1 MYSLVAKNHKVNS
14 TFIEK
19 EIARYNNENSNY
31 IIKNHQLVYKLNVL
45 IFTVNGSKSVFI
57 SGKSFSYKK
66 FLNFNPGETN
76 ESTIHDYLDLQ
87 WYCPDK
93 HWNKNKDLICKQ
105 HSVSKATEKCSLQ
118 GYQFAFGLIDRNLE
132 YFSMNSFG
140 VYGSPVQLQN
150 EARQTNRQIKYDF
163 EFKYDVE
170 NNKIIKYG
178 SAESL
183 LCTINIFSFNIIDQ
197 EKGSTYFNLISS
209 NINSNQF
216 ADKPISPSELNQ
228 LFKCL

>member
-1 MYSLVAKNHKVNS
+1 MERFLTAIESSIGPQTERFNFFHLNSLISSNH
-14 TFIEK
+14 I
-19 EIARYNNENSNY
+19 
-31 IIKNHQLVYKLNVL
+31 LC
-45 IFTVNGSKSVFI
+45 
-57 SGKSFSYKK
+57 
-66 FLNFNPGETN
+66 
-76 ESTIHDYLDLQ
+76 LDLQ
-87 WYCPDK
+87 LYCPDK

-118 GYQFAFGLIDRNLE
+118 GYQFAFGSIDRNLE

-178 SAESL
+178 SAESS
-183 LCTINIFSFNIIDQ
+183 LCTSSFI
-197 EKGSTYFNLISS
+197 
-209 NINSNQF
+209 
-216 ADKPISPSELNQ
+216 
-228 LFKCL
+228 C